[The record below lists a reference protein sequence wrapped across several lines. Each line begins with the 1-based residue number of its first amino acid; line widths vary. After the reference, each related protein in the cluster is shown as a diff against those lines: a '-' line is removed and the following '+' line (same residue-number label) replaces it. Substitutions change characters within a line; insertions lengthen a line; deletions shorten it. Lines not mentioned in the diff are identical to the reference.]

1 MNLYKVTQTT
11 WTEIRAKDE
20 DEARFKH
27 QQSLLEDGEC
37 WTEWDIKL
45 IKGQCDGVEDDYETN
60 RENK

>member
-1 MNLYKVTQTT
+1 MNLYKVTQTI

-37 WTEWDIKL
+37 WTEWDI
-45 IKGQCDGVEDDYETN
+45 
-60 RENK
+60 